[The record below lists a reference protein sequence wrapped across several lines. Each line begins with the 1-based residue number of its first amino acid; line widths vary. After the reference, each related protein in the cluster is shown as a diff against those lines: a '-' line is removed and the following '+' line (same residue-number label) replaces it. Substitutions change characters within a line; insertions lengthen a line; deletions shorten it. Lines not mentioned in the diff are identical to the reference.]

1 MGHCSRCHSP
11 GSAEWGGVTGGGGGG
26 GGGRCLILVPF
37 EAISV
42 YRLVKASMLG
52 SPSRDLT

>member
-1 MGHCSRCHSP
+1 MG
-11 GSAEWGGVTGGGGGG
+11 GGRGGGGGG
-26 GGGRCLILVPF
+26 DGGGRCLTLVSF
-37 EAISV
+37 EDISV